1 MQQNTEITRERI
13 AATEAAIRRY
23 IRRTPLLESDMA
35 DFGLPPGPLTFKLEM
50 LQHSGSFKV
59 RGAFANLLLRQTPAI
74 GLVAASGGNHG
85 VATAYA
91 AQRLGVPATIF
102 VPDITSPAKAERIR
116 GYGARLIFAG
126 TRYADALAASE
137 VHVAQTGAMPV
148 HAYDQKETLLGQG
161 TVGMEFEQD
170 APDIDTLL
178 VAVGGGGLI
187 GGIAAW
193 YGGRPRIVAVEPEQ
207 SPTLHAAF
215 EAGQP
220 VDAPA
225 GGIAADSLA
234 PRRVGALMFPI
245 ARAHVERVVLVSD
258 DAIRQ
263 AQAAL
268 WSRLRVV
275 AEPGGAAAV
284 AAWLYHRDELPA
296 AAGPAVAGTRP
307 AVAVLSGGNIDPDL
321 LATTLA
327 AADQAG

>member
-23 IRRTPLLESDMA
+23 IRHTPLLTSDMA
-35 DFGLPPGPLTFKLEM
+35 DFGLSPGPLTFKLEM
-50 LQHSGSFKV
+50 LQHSGSFKA
-59 RGAFANLLLRQTPAI
+59 RGAFANLLLRETPAT
-74 GLVAASGGNHG
+74 GVVAASGGNHG
-85 VATAYA
+85 VAVAYA
-91 AQRLGVPATIF
+91 TQQLSVPATIF

-161 TVGMEFEQD
+161 TVGMELEQD

-193 YGGRPRIVAVEPEQ
+193 YGGRTRIVAVEPEQ

-258 DAIRQ
+258 DAILQ

-275 AEPGGAAAV
+275 AEPGGAAAF
-284 AAWLYHRDELPA
+284 AAIPAGRGRADCGADLRRQHHRREF
-296 AAGPAVAGTRP
+296 
-307 AVAVLSGGNIDPDL
+307 
-321 LATTLA
+321 
-327 AADQAG
+327 